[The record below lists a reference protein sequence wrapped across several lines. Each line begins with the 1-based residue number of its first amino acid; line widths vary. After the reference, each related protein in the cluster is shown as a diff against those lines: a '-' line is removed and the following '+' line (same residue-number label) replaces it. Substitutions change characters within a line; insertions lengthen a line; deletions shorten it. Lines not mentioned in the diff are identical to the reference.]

1 MKDLKI
7 MVEGKPL
14 DNDKMAKMNVYMRNP
29 LAKDYEAVECPVCW
43 PSNPNEGR
51 FGLFHG
57 DDTSRHEI
65 PLGPN
70 VGRIG
75 YFHVCRDD
83 EEKREPIFE
92 VGTYENG
99 TFIPQTNT

>member
-14 DNDKMAKMNVYMRNP
+14 DCVADLTRP
-29 LAKDYEAVECPVCW
+29 
-43 PSNPNEGR
+43 GR
-51 FGLFHG
+51 PQE
-57 DDTSRHEI
+57 S
-65 PLGPN
+65 N

-75 YFHVCRDD
+75 YLHIIKDG

-92 VGTYENG
+92 VGTFDYEGN
-99 TFIPQTNT
+99 FSPIPLYR